1 MPPPLRSGTVRGALS
16 LSLASRSRSSWPDGS
31 RSIFFCSFREA
42 PLAETQN
49 NPLLQPLP
57 DGVVP
62 ATEVARTEKRWLAAM
77 VGLLIV
83 MMAVVV
89 VTGATTA
96 IHPPSNVETID
107 PITLHL
113 GGEFAE
119 SNLGTAQEPDG
130 SLTARLVADQYA
142 FVPDCVKL
150 AVDTPVKFRLT
161 STDVIHGFLLP
172 TTNVNTMVVPGFV
185 SEVRTRFTR
194 PGIYRMPCNE
204 FCGNGHHGMWARVSV
219 VPKEQF
225 QALAP
230 TERSSCVQH

>member
-1 MPPPLRSGTVRGALS
+1 
-16 LSLASRSRSSWPDGS
+16 LADTRQD
-31 RSIFFCSFREA
+31 
-42 PLAETQN
+42 
-49 NPLLQPLP
+49 LLQRPLS
-57 DGVVP
+57 DGIVP
-62 ATEVARTEKRWLAAM
+62 AEEVARTEKRWLAVMVAM
-77 VGLLIV
+77 LAV

-89 VTGATTA
+89 LTGVTNA

-107 PITLHL
+107 PTTLHL

-119 SNLGTAQEPDG
+119 SNLGTAQEQDG
-130 SLTARLVADQYA
+130 LVAVQYA
-142 FVPDCVKL
+142 FAPDCVKL

-172 TTNVNTMVVPGFV
+172 ATNVNTMVVPGFV

-194 PGIYRMPCNE
+194 PGVYSMPCNE

-230 TERSSCVQH
+230 TERSSCVQQ

>member
-1 MPPPLRSGTVRGALS
+1 LPSIFSCSCREV
-16 LSLASRSRSSWPDGS
+16 SLAD
-31 RSIFFCSFREA
+31 
-42 PLAETQN
+42 TQQD
-49 NPLLQPLP
+49 LLQRPLP
-57 DGVVP
+57 DGIVP
-62 ATEVARTEKRWLAAM
+62 AEEVARTEKRWLTVMVAM
-77 VGLLIV
+77 LIV

-89 VTGATTA
+89 LTGVTNA

-107 PITLHL
+107 PTTLHL

-161 STDVIHGFLLP
+161 STDVIHGFLMP
-172 TTNVNTMVVPGFV
+172 ATNVNTMVVPGFV
-185 SEVRTRFTR
+185 AEVRTRFSR

-225 QALAP
+225 PALAP
-230 TERSSCVQH
+230 TERSSCVQQ